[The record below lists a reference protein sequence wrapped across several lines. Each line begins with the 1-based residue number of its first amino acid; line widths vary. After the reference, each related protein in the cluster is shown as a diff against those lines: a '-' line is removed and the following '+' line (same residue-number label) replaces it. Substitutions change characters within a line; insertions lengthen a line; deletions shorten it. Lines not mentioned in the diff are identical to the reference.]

1 MIPIRFFA
9 LCAFVFVTSAEAA
22 EPIKWRTN
30 YDEARKEATEKNL
43 PLLVDVQ
50 TTECFYCRKM
60 EATTFVDPAF
70 ATLVQSNFIP
80 LKIDGNKDRE
90 LATALRVQIYPT
102 LVLAGPDG
110 KIHAFLQGYLTADQ
124 CSDHLKRTALA
135 VSTPDWI
142 ARDLELAGK
151 AAATA
156 EYPKAVGLLNAIIAD
171 GKSHAAVEKAKQ
183 VLGEI
188 EAQAAQSLAAARKQ
202 EQAGDL
208 AGASKA
214 FSELTKQYA
223 GTKAAFA
230 ASTQLANMVNRPSAI
245 ENVPSGFA
253 KDLLAAAREEFRTNR
268 FAESLELCE
277 RLTSVFPNSVEARDA
292 SILRDQI
299 KSDPDRLTL
308 IVARQQER
316 TASLYL
322 DLADSWTKKGQT
334 KEAAACLDTV
344 IKLTPGTKLAAAAQ
358 TRLANLPVKSNAV
371 QAEFKK

>member
-1 MIPIRFFA
+1 MIPIRFLTLCTLVFA
-9 LCAFVFVTSAEAA
+9 TTTTAA

-50 TTECFYCRKM
+50 TTECMYCRKM

-70 ATLVQSNFIP
+70 TALVQGNYIP

-90 LATALRVQIYPT
+90 LAVALRVQIYPT
-102 LVLAGPDG
+102 IVLAGPDG

-124 CSDHLKRTALA
+124 CTDHLKRTALA

-151 AAATA
+151 AVAVA

-183 VLGEI
+183 VLSEI
-188 EAQAAQSLAAARKQ
+188 EAQAAQSLAAARKS

-208 AGASKA
+208 AGATKA
-214 FSELTKQYA
+214 MGDLTKQYA
-223 GTKAAFA
+223 GTKAANT
-230 ASTQLANMVNRPSAI
+230 ASTQLANMANRPSAV
-245 ENVPSGFA
+245 ENVQSGFA
-253 KDLLAAAREEFRTNR
+253 KDLIAAAREEFRTNR

-277 RLTSVFPNSVEARDA
+277 RLAAAFPNSVEACDA
-292 SILRDQI
+292 TILRDQI
-299 KSDPDRLTL
+299 KSDPDRLTM
-308 IVARQQER
+308 IVAQQQQR

-334 KEAAACLDTV
+334 KEAAACLDAV
-344 IKLTPGTKLAAAAQ
+344 MKLTPGSKLAAAAQ
-358 TRLANLPVKSNAV
+358 TRLANLSAKSNAV
-371 QAEFKK
+371 QAEYKK